1 MLKRL
6 KLLSLRRSDSTNRI
20 DYVLTNDL
28 SETTSEQIAQKQ
40 KMRWH
45 IESFHRESK
54 QLTGIEKCQCR
65 KALSQRTHI
74 FCAMLVWNKIKE
86 IAYDTFVSAYQVKIE
101 PLRKYLIN
109 ELLGNCPTFA

>member
-1 MLKRL
+1 
-6 KLLSLRRSDSTNRI
+6 
-20 DYVLTNDL
+20 
-28 SETTSEQIAQKQ
+28 
-40 KMRWH
+40 MRWH